1 MGKTPRLLKLAPMA
15 APLLSVIIPT
25 RNRSRLLAEA
35 IRSALPALPFPHE
48 ILVSDNASTDETA
61 KVVGQF
67 PGIRYVKRAE
77 LLPMA
82 EHWNQCVKEAAG
94 KYVKVLCDDDWL
106 LPGALERE
114 VAQLEKNPALA
125 ACASARREVTADGK
139 NTVAV
144 RGPEETVTLAG
155 QAIFAAMLHEEN
167 TLGPPTS
174 VTFRRDAF
182 RGFPS
187 DYAYAADWA
196 AWIQLADSGQIAFLR
211 EAGACFRLH
220 DSNLTNRYVEEG
232 TDFVEVMA
240 LRRECLKRLR
250 GIERIFGE
258 FFYRGIFLYRM
269 ARRLARL
276 TSKGHSPAS
285 FLKRAFYESRRPL
298 GKP

>member
-1 MGKTPRLLKLAPMA
+1 MA

-35 IRSALPALPFPHE
+35 IRSAMPSLPFPHE
-48 ILVSDNASTDETA
+48 ILVSDNASNDETA
-61 KVVGQF
+61 QTVGQF
-67 PGIRYVKRAE
+67 PGIRYVKRTE

-114 VAQLEKNPALA
+114 VAQLEKSPQLT
-125 ACASARREVTADGK
+125 ACASARKEVTADGK
-139 NTVAV
+139 NTMGVQ
-144 RGPEETVTLAG
+144 GPKETGILSSET
-155 QAIFAAMLHEEN
+155 IFTAMLREEN
-167 TLGPPTS
+167 TLGPPSS

-182 RGFPS
+182 TGFPA
-187 DYAYAADWA
+187 DYAYAADWG
-196 AWIQLADSGQIAFLR
+196 AWILLADRGPVGFLR

-220 DSNLTNRYVEEG
+220 DSNLTNRHVNEG

-240 LRRECLKRLR
+240 LRRECLRRLG
-250 GIERIFGE
+250 GINRLSGE

-269 ARRLARL
+269 VRRLARL
-276 TSKGHSPAS
+276 ASQGRSPMS
-285 FLKRAFYESRRPL
+285 FLKRAFGEGRSPL
-298 GKP
+298 KT

>member
-1 MGKTPRLLKLAPMA
+1 MA

-35 IRSALPALPFPHE
+35 IRSALPELPFPHE

-61 KVVGQF
+61 QAVAKFAGV
-67 PGIRYVKRAE
+67 RYVKRGE

-82 EHWNQCVKEAAG
+82 GHWNQCVKEAQG
-94 KYVKVLCDDDWL
+94 KYVKILCDDDWL

-114 VAQLEKNPALA
+114 VAQLEKNPQVA
-125 ACASARREVTADGK
+125 ACASARREVTADGL
-139 NTVAV
+139 NTVGVKGPGATEILSGEAV
-144 RGPEETVTLAG
+144 FT
-155 QAIFAAMLHEEN
+155 AMLREEN
-167 TLGPPTS
+167 TLGPPSS
-174 VTFRRDAF
+174 VTFRRASF
-182 RGFPS
+182 AGFPA

-196 AWIQLADSGQIAFLR
+196 AWILLAEAGPISLLR

-240 LRRECLKRLR
+240 LRRECLKRLSGTAR
-250 GIERIFGE
+250 VSGE
-258 FFYRGIFLYRM
+258 IYYRLIFLYRM

-276 TSKGHSPAS
+276 AARGHAPSP
-285 FLKRAFYESRRPL
+285 FLKRALSENRQPL
-298 GKP
+298 KS

>member
-1 MGKTPRLLKLAPMA
+1 MA

-25 RNRSRLLAEA
+25 RNRARLLAEA

-61 KVVGQF
+61 QAAAEIS
-67 PGIRYVKRAE
+67 GIRYVKRAA

-82 EHWNQCVKEAAG
+82 EHWNQCVSEASG
-94 KYVKVLCDDDWL
+94 KYVKILCDDDWL

-114 VAQLEKNPALA
+114 VAQLEKNPQLA
-125 ACASARREVTADGK
+125 ACASARKEVTADGK
-139 NTVAV
+139 NTVRV
-144 RGPEETVTLAG
+144 QGPKETEILSG
-155 QAIFAAMLHEEN
+155 ESIFAAMLRDEN
-167 TLGPPTS
+167 TLGPPSS

-182 RGFPS
+182 TGFPA

-196 AWIQLADSGQIAFLR
+196 AWIRLADKGPVSFLR

-240 LRRECLKRLR
+240 LRRECLRRLGGLAR
-250 GIERIFGE
+250 ATGE
-258 FFYRGIFLYRM
+258 ISYRGIFLYRL
-269 ARRLARL
+269 ARRIARL
-276 TSKGHSPAS
+276 SARGYSPAP
-285 FLKRAFYESRRPL
+285 FLRRALCEIRQPI
-298 GKP
+298 GKN